1 MFALNLKNL
10 LNIHNPEDVCSS
22 VTSSITSDDVSTI
35 SVSADD
41 VFYAFQHL
49 KRNKTDQFGV
59 SSNHILY
66 ASSALI
72 DLLASFFSA
81 VLWHGY
87 MPEVFRYY
95 VVVPIPKGHKDA
107 SCSTNYRGIA
117 IASIISKP
125 LEWVLLSK
133 YSEYFQSSELQF
145 GFKKGVSTT
154 LCTGLIKI
162 QFLGTCTRIHQFMG
176 AFWI

>member
-10 LNIHNPEDVCSS
+10 LNIHIPEDVCSS
-22 VTSSITSDDVSTI
+22 VTSSITSDDASTI

-72 DLLASFFSA
+72 DPLASFFSA

-87 MPEVFRYY
+87 MPEVFRNC
-95 VVVPIPKGHKDA
+95 VVVPIPKGQKDA

-117 IASIISKP
+117 IASIISKL

-133 YSEYFQSSELQF
+133 
-145 GFKKGVSTT
+145 
-154 LCTGLIKI
+154 
-162 QFLGTCTRIHQFMG
+162 
-176 AFWI
+176 